1 MRAPRQTTYNGVMNE
16 THSAAETTL
25 SEDDVTAC
33 VRVLRA
39 IEADRSHLTR
49 LTREQRREL
58 LTLAGLVAKPERHN
72 LVRMAKAFRR
82 AEREAAKERDRKIIE
97 QTGLRIQ
104 RRSEVYAPLWLE
116 PPKPEDLE
124 DRTEL
129 HQERTC
135 YVCKKPFTRTH
146 RYYDSMCAAC
156 GDFNYAKREQTADL
170 SGHYALVTGA
180 RVKIGFQASLK
191 LLRAGA
197 HVIVTTRFPIDAA
210 ERYSKETDFSEFSE
224 RLQIHGLDLRHT
236 PSVEIFTRFLLERLP
251 RLDYILN
258 NACQTVRRPA
268 GFFQHLLE
276 KEAAAVATL
285 PRELRGVLARHDEL
299 RRILEGA
306 SADALVSANAGTL
319 GAGMVDG
326 VGGVGVRGVGVRGVC
341 VGGSVSAGVGEGVG
355 IGSGGGGG
363 SAVGIGSGA
372 GTGSGGGGADVAVG
386 GGGGQGGGA
395 CGGGGALVGGSAAGH
410 GDAPFVTAA
419 ELRSHAEGLLHS
431 AALSQRRYL
440 DEDYRDGNTLFP
452 AGRYDEDRQQVDLRE
467 INSWRLRLHEV
478 ETPEL
483 LEVQLV
489 NAIAPYILNARLKP
503 LMVRTPGGHKHI
515 VNVSAMEGQFYRA
528 TKTDKHPHTNMAKA
542 ALNMMTRTSAPDF
555 VKGGI
560 HMNAVDTG
568 WVTDEDPAVHA
579 ARKAEEGFAPPLDI
593 IDGAARIVDP
603 IFVGRL
609 TGTHVWGQFL
619 KDYKP
624 TPW

>member
-1 MRAPRQTTYNGVMNE
+1 MDQPNPD
-16 THSAAETTL
+16 TTL
-25 SEDDVTAC
+25 SDDDVRAC

-49 LTREQRREL
+49 LTQEQRREL
-58 LTLAGLVAKPERHN
+58 LTFAGLVAKPERHD
-72 LVRMAKAFRR
+72 LVKMAKAFRR
-82 AEREAAKERDRKIIE
+82 AEREAAKERDRKVIE
-97 QTGLRIQ
+97 QTGLRVQ

-116 PPKPEDLE
+116 PPKPADLGE
-124 DRTEL
+124 RPEL
-129 HQERTC
+129 HQERSC
-135 YVCKKPFTRTH
+135 YVCKKPFVKMH
-146 RYYDSMCAAC
+146 RYYDSMCDEC

-180 RVKIGFQASLK
+180 RVKIGFQVSLK

-197 HVIVTTRFPIDAA
+197 HVIVTTRFPVDAA
-210 ERYSKETDFSEFSE
+210 DRYSKERDFAAFRD

-236 PSVEIFTRFLLERLP
+236 PSVELFTRFLVERLP

-268 GFFQHLLE
+268 GFFQHLLAR
-276 KEAAAVATL
+276 EAESIALL
-285 PRELRGVLARHDEL
+285 PQSLRGPLASYDEL
-299 RRILEGA
+299 RRGLEG
-306 SADALVSANAGTL
+306 SQVE
-319 GAGMVDG
+319 GAGILVAAKA
-326 VGGVGVRGVGVRGVC
+326 RGAETAR
-341 VGGSVSAGVGEGVG
+341 
-355 IGSGGGGG
+355 
-363 SAVGIGSGA
+363 
-372 GTGSGGGGADVAVG
+372 
-386 GGGGQGGGA
+386 
-395 CGGGGALVGGSAAGH
+395 GH
-410 GDAPFVTAA
+410 G
-419 ELRSHAEGLLHS
+419 EGLLHS

-440 DEDYRDGNTLFP
+440 DEDFRDDETIFP
-452 AGRYDEDRQQVDLRE
+452 TNRYDEDRQQVDLRD
-467 INSWRLRLHEV
+467 INSWRLRMHEV

-503 LMVRTPGGHKHI
+503 LMVGTPGSHKHI

-542 ALNMMTRTSAPDF
+542 ALNMMTRTSAPDY
-555 VKGGI
+555 VKDGI

-568 WVTDEDPAVHA
+568 WVTDEDPAAHA
-579 ARKAEEGFAPPLDI
+579 ARKAEEGFSPPLDI

-624 TPW
+624 APW

>member
-1 MRAPRQTTYNGVMNE
+1 MEAVAKYNASMHPTPPAPD
-16 THSAAETTL
+16 TL
-25 SEDDVTAC
+25 SDEDVRTC
-33 VRVLRA
+33 MRVLRA

-49 LTREQRREL
+49 ITQDQRREL
-58 LTLAGLVAKPERHN
+58 LTLAGLVAKPERHD

-82 AEREAAKERDRKIIE
+82 AEREAAKEHDRKAIE
-97 QTGLRIQ
+97 QAGLRLQ
-104 RRSEVYAPLWLE
+104 RRADVFTPLWLE
-116 PPKPEDLE
+116 PPRPEDLSE
-124 DRTEL
+124 RPEL
-129 HQERTC
+129 HQERAC
-135 YVCKKPFTRTH
+135 YVCKKPFAIVH
-146 RYYDSMCAAC
+146 RYYDSLCEAC

-180 RVKIGFQASLK
+180 RVKIGYQASLK

-197 HVIVTTRFPIDAA
+197 HVVVTTRFPIDAA
-210 ERYSKETDFSEFSE
+210 ERYSKEPDFPALRA

-236 PSVEIFTRFLLERLP
+236 PSVELFTRFLLERLP

-268 GFFQHLLE
+268 GFFQHLLAR
-276 KEAAAVATL
+276 EAESIAAL
-285 PRELRGVLARHDEL
+285 PEDWRGPLANHAELSRALEESHVRGT
-299 RRILEGA
+299 
-306 SADALVSANAGTL
+306 GTL
-319 GAGMVDG
+319 VTA
-326 VGGVGVRGVGVRGVC
+326 
-341 VGGSVSAGVGEGVG
+341 A
-355 IGSGGGGG
+355 
-363 SAVGIGSGA
+363 
-372 GTGSGGGGADVAVG
+372 
-386 GGGGQGGGA
+386 GGGQG
-395 CGGGGALVGGSAAGH
+395 
-410 GDAPFVTAA
+410 
-419 ELRSHAEGLLHS
+419 EGLLHS

-440 DEDYRDGNTLFP
+440 DEDFRDSEALFP
-452 AGRYDEDRQQVDLRE
+452 ADRYDEDRQQVDLRE
-467 INSWRLRLHEV
+467 TNSWRLRMHEV
-478 ETPEL
+478 DTPEL

-503 LMVRTPGGHKHI
+503 LMVRTSGRHKHI

-555 VKGGI
+555 VKDGI

-579 ARKAEEGFAPPLDI
+579 ARKAEAGFSPPLDI

-603 IFVGRL
+603 IFAGQL

-624 TPW
+624 APW